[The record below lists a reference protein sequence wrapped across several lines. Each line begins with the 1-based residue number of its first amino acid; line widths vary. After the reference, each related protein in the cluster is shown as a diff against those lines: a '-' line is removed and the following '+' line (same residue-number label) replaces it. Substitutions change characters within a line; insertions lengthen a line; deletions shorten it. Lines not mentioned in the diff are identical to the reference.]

1 MKKKDLVFK
10 HSKNDLSSTGDDIAS
25 VFTFKKQSS
34 VTTWAGTGLVDQL
47 IDYLTVH
54 LAGFADQEEVLQ
66 KFEALAVEVLANCT
80 DPELHRILKEQG
92 WTGAHFQ
99 LAIEPPFI
107 DPQSCLNALSNY
119 YLKVNSQPALNDIG
133 VSADIESHQLD
144 QILPFC
150 PDVLVTYLKRQPIN
164 NFSSG
169 PRRLTFRGACML
181 ADISGFSKF
190 SGAMCSKGVS
200 GLDDLREATNGFLG
214 YFVKQVYEYEGDGK
228 LTFIHGR
235 CVVVDTDRGFSLNVL
250 TVIAFAGDALICA
263 FRDTADGISE
273 SCFRALQCAHVLRQH
288 KTAALS
294 THIGV
299 SCGEMQIALLGGHND
314 QWCYVMNGE
323 CVSQLA
329 ACIEDAGSQE
339 VAITEECYEYAQ
351 IHDAHPQTPAAFR
364 NKLLVDDKRKPS
376 GNYLLKTIGVRRTTT
391 PPPPLSPFI
400 NNPEHPGHAHAAA
413 GHDHTAVWNHL
424 KHYGHVH
431 EVASDVM
438 VKQKSDHLVDEGQ
451 RKAALLSL
459 GQSESDLSVALEH
472 SIAAA
477 NGIAQK
483 EGRLLLS

>member
-10 HSKNDLSSTGDDIAS
+10 HSKNDLSSACDDIAS

-34 VTTWAGTGLVDQL
+34 ITTWAGTGLVDQL

-54 LAGFADQEEVLQ
+54 ITEFAEQEVVLH
-66 KFEALAVEVLANCT
+66 KFETITLEVLANCT

-99 LAIEPPFI
+99 LALEPPLI
-107 DPQSCLNALSNY
+107 DAQSCLNALSNY

-133 VSADIESHQLD
+133 ISADIESHQLD

-150 PDVLVTYLKRQPIN
+150 PDVLVTYLKRQPIST
-164 NFSSG
+164 FSSG

-228 LTFIHGR
+228 LVYFVAECTFPCLILMR
-235 CVVVDTDRGFSLNVL
+235 CLSSVD

-364 NKLLVDDKRKPS
+364 NKLLVDSTRKPS
-376 GNYLLKTIGVRRTTT
+376 GNYLLLTIGVRRTTT

-400 NNPEHPGHAHAAA
+400 NEPEHPGHGLVGQ
-413 GHDHTAVWNHL
+413 GHDHAAVWNHL

-431 EVASDVM
+431 EVASDVL
-438 VKQKSDHLVDEGQ
+438 VKQRSDHLVDEGLRQ
-451 RKAALLSL
+451 AALESL
-459 GQSESDLSVALEH
+459 GRSESILSTALEH
-472 SIAAA
+472 SADAP
-477 NGIAQK
+477 NGITQNK
-483 EGRLLLS
+483 EGTPS